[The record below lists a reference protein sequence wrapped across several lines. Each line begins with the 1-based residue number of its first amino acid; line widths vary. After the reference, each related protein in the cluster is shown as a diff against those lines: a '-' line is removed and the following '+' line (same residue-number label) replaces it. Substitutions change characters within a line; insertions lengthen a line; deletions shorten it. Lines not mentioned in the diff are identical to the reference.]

1 MLNMGFFSR
10 NQNDSV
16 TKCKNCGTEF
26 PNSSRLKK
34 HFEIAHKKTNEKCRK
49 CGSEFH
55 TSDELRKHK
64 KKCK

>member
-1 MLNMGFFSR
+1 MGFFGRSR
-10 NQNDSV
+10 NDSK

-26 PNSSRLKK
+26 PNSDRLEK

-49 CGSEFH
+49 CGAEFH
-55 TSDELRKHK
+55 SSDELRKHK

>member
-1 MLNMGFFSR
+1 MGFFGSD
-10 NQNDSV
+10 NNST
-16 TKCKNCGTEF
+16 TKCKNCGTVF
-26 PNSSRLKK
+26 PNSDRLKK

-55 TSDELRKHK
+55 SNDELRKHK